1 MGPDHDRVHRCASQL
16 LGHVLLGANHF
27 YWEDQDHG
35 EQIGEHW
42 LLSKTGFFDGSYHLP
57 CIIRDPRPSADGSRG
72 TAVTEYTEAVDV
84 LPTVCEAFGLEVPP
98 ATDGRSLA
106 PFFASGDAPQGW
118 KDAAHW
124 EFYFHG
130 DGERLG
136 QNPHDCSLCVLRGP
150 RYKFVQFAVPGWP
163 PVLCKH
169 SPLPCPVGFCAGVLT
184 PDADR

>member
-1 MGPDHDRVHRCASQL
+1 MAGLGRLFDFIKERGEWDRTMIVFTA
-16 LGHVLLGANHF
+16 
-27 YWEDQDHG
+27 DHG

-136 QNPHDCSLCVLRGP
+136 VNPHDCSLCVLRGP

-169 SPLPCPVGFCAGVLT
+169 SPLPRHVLW
-184 PDADR
+184 ASAQAC